1 MEKKLKDLYVLD
13 AFNNRQVVLNY
24 YNDVDFLV
32 KRDGFSFQSLKLSD
46 GTLTFTKKD
55 ETCFKV
61 TIENYPD
68 VYVDNQ
74 FPNFYVLRNNTD
86 RLEIYFP

>member
-1 MEKKLKDLYVLD
+1 MEKKLKDLYVLET
-13 AFNNRQVVLNY
+13 FNNRQVVLNY

-68 VYVDNQ
+68 VYIDNQ

>member
-1 MEKKLKDLYVLD
+1 MEKKLKDLYVLET
-13 AFNNRQVVLNY
+13 FNNRQVVLNY

-32 KRDGFSFQSLKLSD
+32 KRDGFSFQSFKLSD

-68 VYVDNQ
+68 VYIDNQ